1 MQYDDQLSWA
11 KALVATRLSNIKAA
25 VTTSAANIDEY
36 QQAIFDC
43 SLSTAELGSAE
54 ALAMQASA
62 TNHPLL
68 SEMAEINA
76 GLTIKSVSERMLA
89 PIESLGE
96 SAHESMSPDTLRFVT
111 ACQQPERLAKLGSQ
125 VVEAAGD
132 LGPRGLADDK
142 VMMADTFQQFADDV
156 VAPLAERIHREDEI
170 IPDSIL
176 QGLKDLGCFGLSVPE
191 QYGGLLPND
200 REDTLGMIVVTEEL
214 SRVSLGGAG
223 SLITRPEILARAIME
238 GGTPEQKSHWL
249 PGIASGDTLC
259 AVAITEPDFGSDV
272 ASMKLKA
279 TQTEEGWV
287 LNGAKTWSTFA
298 GKANV
303 LLTLARTSSDPS
315 LGHKGLSLFLVEKPS
330 TDEHAFEVNQDAGG
344 KLTGKAIDTVGY
356 RGMHS
361 YQLFFDN
368 FLVPHSHVIGE
379 GQGLGRGFY
388 FTMRGFSGGR
398 IQTAA
403 RAIGLMKG
411 AFDKALRYTND
422 RKVFDRPI
430 ADYQLS
436 QIKIAKMAMAIASGR
451 QFTYAVGRMMDEGK
465 GQVEASLVKLVTCK
479 QAEAVT
485 REAMQLHGGMGY
497 AEETDVSRYWLDAR
511 VLSIF
516 EGTEETLALKVVGR
530 SLVDQAA

>member
-1 MQYDDQLSWA
+1 MQYDEQLSWA
-11 KALVATRLSNIKAA
+11 KALVGTRLSNIKAIVA
-25 VTTSAANIDEY
+25 KNASNVDEY

-43 SLSTAELGSAE
+43 SLSTAELGGAE
-54 ALAMQASA
+54 ALAMQAGSSD
-62 TNHPLL
+62 HLLL

-96 SAHESMSPDTLRFVT
+96 SAHEPMSPETLKFVI
-111 ACQQPERLAKLGSQ
+111 ACQQPDRLAKLGNQ
-125 VVEAAGD
+125 VVEAGGD

-142 VMMADTFQQFADDV
+142 AIMADTFQQFADDV

-170 IPDSIL
+170 VPDAIL

-191 QYGGLLPND
+191 QYGGLLPNG

-238 GGTPEQKSHWL
+238 GGTPEQKSRWL
-249 PGIASGDTLC
+249 PGIASGETLC

-303 LLTLARTSSDPS
+303 LLTLARTSPEPS

-330 TDEHAFEVNQDAGG
+330 TNEHAFEVNQDAGG
-344 KLTGKAIDTVGY
+344 KLMGKAIDTVGY

-368 FLVPHSHVIGE
+368 FVVPHSHVIGE

-436 QIKIAKMAMAIASGR
+436 QIKIARMAMAIASGR